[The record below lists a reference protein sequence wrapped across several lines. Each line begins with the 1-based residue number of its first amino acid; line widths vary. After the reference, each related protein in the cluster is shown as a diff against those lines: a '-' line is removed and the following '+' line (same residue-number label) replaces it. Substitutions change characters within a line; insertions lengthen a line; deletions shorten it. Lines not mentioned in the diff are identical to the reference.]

1 MVLDHDYACADADE
15 QTSRFAAHV
24 TKALYR
30 HFGTFKLYAQ
40 TFGHFT
46 TGHEHA
52 TAGRFFTAQRAAQVD
67 RLTGDNAGD
76 GSAVVHGVGIHHPG
90 HHFGVGADVRCRDV
104 FLWPD
109 DKTDFAGVATGQSF
123 QLAFR
128 QFERIDADPP
138 LGATVRQVNCRT
150 FDGHPG

>member
-1 MVLDHDYACADADE
+1 MN
-15 QTSRFAAHV
+15 RFAGNH
-24 TKALYR
+24 
-30 HFGTFKLYAQ
+30 
-40 TFGHFT
+40 
-46 TGHEHA
+46 
-52 TAGRFFTAQRAAQVD
+52 
-67 RLTGDNAGD
+67 AGD

-90 HHFGVGADVRCRDV
+90 HDFGVGADVRCRDI

-128 QFERIDADPP
+128 QFERIYADPP
-138 LGATVRQVNCRT
+138 LGATVGQVDCRT